1 MKYKV
6 ISELPC
12 KEMAPGITMR
22 QVHLENVMVT
32 FVELEEGSAI
42 PPHSHEH
49 EQISLIISG
58 SLFFNVEG
66 EERLVKPGEVVVIPS
81 GAEHSVSAIN
91 GPAVAY
97 DCFSPVRKDYIRALE
112 PG

>member
-1 MKYKV
+1 MKYNV

-12 KEMAPGITMR
+12 REMAPGVTMR

-32 FVELEEGSAI
+32 FVELEEGAVV

-49 EQISLIISG
+49 EQISLVISG

-66 EERLVKPGEVVVIPS
+66 AERLVKCGEAVLIPS
-81 GAEHSVSAIN
+81 GAEHSVSAIS

-112 PG
+112 S

>member
-6 ISELPC
+6 ISDLPC
-12 KEMAPGITMR
+12 REMVPGITMR
-22 QVHLENVMVT
+22 EVHLEKVMVT
-32 FVELEEGSAI
+32 FVELEEGAVI

-58 SLFFNVEG
+58 SLFFNVDG

-81 GAEHSVSAIN
+81 GVEHSVSAVS

-97 DCFSPVRKDYIRALE
+97 DCFSPVRKDYVKAL
-112 PG
+112 GS